1 MEIPSLKQDNSRS
14 RRLAR
19 VLTGVFIAQVVG
31 KAAITY
37 LLPHDPKQPETLVSA
52 TYHAFWSTAHQDAT
66 LLPPVIALLYNAK

>member
-1 MEIPSLKQDNSRS
+1 MEIPSLKRDGSS
-14 RRLAR
+14 RLAR

-37 LLPHDPKQPETLVSA
+37 LLPHDPAHTETLVSA
-52 TYHAFWSTAHQDAT
+52 TYHALWSTAHQDAT